1 LSRSPVVA
9 GAGMAGLV
17 AGARLRELGVEA
29 RVLEKGDRAGGSML
43 LSSGFVWRYRS
54 FELFRENCPA
64 GDERLQRLVHER
76 LDAALD
82 WLEALGAA
90 VLEGATGNPLTVGR
104 RFDPRGLRD
113 ALVAAAGGVELGR
126 AVDETPGPLVLAT
139 GGFQGARDLVE
150 RYVAPAG
157 RLPLRANPWSAGD
170 GLRLATARGA
180 ALAGPLEEFYGRAM
194 PAVQTIRPERF
205 VGAAQLYGRY
215 AHVVDLD
222 GAPIE
227 LVPSW
232 SELDL
237 VQAIAHAPGGR
248 AWYLVDGGG
257 LVQRVR
263 ERTVA
268 ELVVAAEEL
277 GAPVHRAESLDVLG
291 SLLGFPIAS
300 RRLREPPFVAVQV
313 EAWIT
318 HTIGGLAIDE
328 QARVLDGEDQPIPGL
343 FAAGVDAGGIAGGGY
358 ASGLAQ
364 ALVLGLV
371 AAESVAATT

>member
-1 LSRSPVVA
+1 
-9 GAGMAGLV
+9 MAGLV

-54 FELFRENCPA
+54 FQAFRENCPA
-64 GDERLQRLVHER
+64 GDERLQRLVYER
-76 LDAALD
+76 LDGALD
-82 WLEALGAA
+82 WLEALGAP
-90 VLEGATGNPLTVGR
+90 VLKRETGNPLTVGR
-104 RFDPRGLRD
+104 RFDTRGLTD
-113 ALVAAAGGVELGR
+113 ALAAAAGGVELGS
-126 AVDETPGPLVLAT
+126 AVEEPAGPLVLAT
-139 GGFQGARDLVE
+139 GGFQGDRSLVE

-157 RLPLRANPWSAGD
+157 RLPLRANPWSVGD
-170 GLRLATARGA
+170 GLRLGNARGA
-180 ALAGPLEEFYGRAM
+180 ALAEPLAEFYGRAM
-194 PAVQTIRPERF
+194 PAVESIPPERF
-205 VGAAQLYGRY
+205 VSAAQLYGRH
-215 AHVVDLD
+215 AHVVSLD
-222 GAPIE
+222 GTPLEI
-227 LVPSW
+227 VPSW

-248 AWYLVDGGG
+248 AWYVLDAGG
-257 LVQRVR
+257 LVQKVR

-268 ELVVAAEEL
+268 ELVGAAEEL
-277 GAPVHRAESLDVLG
+277 GAPLHRAESLGVLATE
-291 SLLGFPIAS
+291 LGFPVAAP
-300 RRLREPPFVAVQV
+300 RLREPPFVAVQV

-328 QARVLDGEDQPIPGL
+328 QARVVDADSNPIPGL

-371 AAESVAATT
+371 AAESLAAGAGT